1 MIYHLQVIK
10 KGVSVLLD
18 GDINYFK
25 HFDLD
30 DIISIEYTIN
40 SLSII
45 KLNSNSMIIKSP
57 NFVINWDSTKSKKLS
72 IAGLILENYISD
84 ITEMVLREEKLN
96 LLGI

>member
-1 MIYHLQVIK
+1 MIYHLQVLK

-18 GDINYFK
+18 SDINYFH
-25 HFDLD
+25 HFDVD
-30 DIISIEYTIN
+30 DIISIEYTID

-45 KLNSNSMIIKSP
+45 KLNSNSMVIKSP
-57 NFVINWDSTKSKKLS
+57 YFVINWDSSESLNLS
-72 IAGLILENYISD
+72 ISGLILENYISD